1 MDLSICN
8 SKPNSEYIYIK
19 PFAEVLSY
27 GADLIKSL
35 SNQSLHENVSIIL
48 RIISNDSLETEL
60 EIHLEVT
67 I

>member
-1 MDLSICN
+1 MDLSICI

-19 PFAEVLSY
+19 PFAEVLS
-27 GADLIKSL
+27 GAELIQSL

-48 RIISNDSLETEL
+48 RIISNDSLEREL